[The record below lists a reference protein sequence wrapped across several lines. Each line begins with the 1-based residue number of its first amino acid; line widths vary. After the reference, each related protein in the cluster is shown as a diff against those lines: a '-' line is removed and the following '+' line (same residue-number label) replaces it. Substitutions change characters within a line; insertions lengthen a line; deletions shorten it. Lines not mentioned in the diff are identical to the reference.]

1 MKRSLSPMQQY
12 IWKAD
17 QIINLDNILT
27 KLMIIKNLELEENGK
42 NKWSVFKTDMSQ
54 WVTYDNFFIRKRTK
68 TFQPFTSALDKGL
81 TRLNVF
87 IHVNTHKHLPASRF
101 PSAVSKNRTKQSC
114 TTSATNLHIIPPVL
128 HFSKVHSIQA
138 VEHIISSHP
147 LMGVLSS
154 LSIDTSHFHGLS
166 QVNL

>member
-1 MKRSLSPMQQY
+1 MQQY

-68 TFQPFTSALDKGL
+68 KFPPFNSALDKGL

-87 IHVNTHKHLPASRF
+87 IHVNAHKNLPASRF
-101 PSAVSKNRTKQSC
+101 PSAVS
-114 TTSATNLHIIPPVL
+114 
-128 HFSKVHSIQA
+128 
-138 VEHIISSHP
+138 
-147 LMGVLSS
+147 
-154 LSIDTSHFHGLS
+154 
-166 QVNL
+166 